1 MRFVVREFDE
11 ASKSGEI
18 FSSIGIGVKENDYLI
33 FPSPLS
39 NFIKREY
46 KNKGK
51 SINSQR
57 NAAYAITRFLNHLS
71 KDKVS
76 YTELVIG
83 GLSSL
88 TLQHGADYIS
98 YLSLKSRA
106 GELKSEYVKTEIQY
120 LNKLFHWLN
129 SESIISQ
136 SFSVDYQTVYH
147 GRKSRKIVSNVFETT
162 NDLDIIVPIRNSTQ
176 NNVIKDFGKNRNRL
190 IIDFIM
196 TAKRIEPLM
205 ALGIALQFFGGLRR
219 SEVINLKR
227 SSLKWTNSNLIVEL
241 RDNQDILFADAIN
254 KADIQVKYPRDQIC
268 ICPEIV
274 KPLYEEHL
282 EMLTKLTKGTKG
294 TKGTSE
300 ALFIST
306 RNFNALRGKRYSAKI
321 DKIKQQFLNDLLI
334 KNQVEDYILLTNN
347 KWSTHIGRGVFT
359 NILIDL
365 GLTPTQIALARG
377 DRSLQSALSYVD
389 ENTLL
394 SSMNLAIKNFNM
406 LKEV

>member
-11 ASKSGEI
+11 ASKNGEI

-46 KNKGK
+46 KNKGRD
-51 SINSQR
+51 INSQR
-57 NAAYAITRFLNHLS
+57 NAAYAITRFLNYLFKN
-71 KDKVS
+71 KDN
-76 YTELVIG
+76 YPELILR

-106 GELKSEYVKTEIQY
+106 NELKSGYVKTEIQY
-120 LNKLFHWLN
+120 INKFYYWLI
-129 SESIISQ
+129 SEKIIKQ
-136 SFSVDYQTVYH
+136 TFSVDYKTTYY
-147 GRKSRKIVSNVFETT
+147 GRKNTQIESNLFETT
-162 NDLDIIVPIRNSTQ
+162 NDLDIILPIRNSIQ

-227 SSLKWTNSNLIVEL
+227 SSLKWTNSNLIVEI

-268 ICPEIV
+268 ICPEII
-274 KPLYEEHL
+274 KPLHEEHL
-282 EMLTKLTKGTKG
+282 NTLTKL

-306 RNFNALRGKRYSAKI
+306 RNFKALRGKRYSAKI

-394 SSMNLAIKNFNM
+394 SSMNLAINNFNM

>member
-1 MRFVVREFDE
+1 MRYVVREFDE
-11 ASKSGEI
+11 TSKSGEI
-18 FSSIGIGVKENDYLI
+18 LRSIGIGIKENDYLT

-57 NAAYAITRFLNHLS
+57 NAAYAITRFFNHLYKN
-71 KDKVS
+71 KDS
-76 YTELVIG
+76 YPELILR

-88 TLQHGADYIS
+88 TLQHGANYIS
-98 YLSLKSRA
+98 YLSLKSRT
-106 GELKSEYVKTEIQY
+106 GELKNGYVKTEIQY
-120 LNKLFHWLN
+120 LNKFFHWLN
-129 SESIISQ
+129 SENIIKQ
-136 SFSVDYQTVYH
+136 AFSVDYQTVYS
-147 GRKSRKIVSNVFETT
+147 GRKSRKVETNIFEST
-162 NDLDIIVPIRNSTQ
+162 NDLDIILPIRNSIQ

-196 TAKRIEPLM
+196 TAKGIEPIM
-205 ALGIALQFFGGLRR
+205 VLGIALQFFGGLRR
-219 SEVINLKR
+219 SEVINLKS
-227 SSLKWTNSNLIVEL
+227 SSLKWTNNNLIIEI
-241 RDNQDILFADAIN
+241 RDNQNSLFEDATN
-254 KADIQVKYPRDQIC
+254 TSDVQVKFPRDQIC
-268 ICPEIV
+268 ICSDIV
-274 KPLYEEHL
+274 KPLYEDHL
-282 EMLTKLTKGTKG
+282 KALTKFSKR
-294 TKGTSE
+294 TSE
-300 ALFIST
+300 ALFISE
-306 RNFNALRGKRYSAKI
+306 RNFKALRGKRYSAKME
-321 DKIKQQFLNDLLI
+321 KIKQQFLNNLLV

-394 SSMNLAIKNFNM
+394 NSMNLAINNFNI

>member
-11 ASKSGEI
+11 TSRNGEI
-18 FSSIGIGVKENDYLI
+18 FSSIGIGIKENNYLI

-57 NAAYAITRFLNHLS
+57 NVAYAITRFLNYLYKN
-71 KDKVS
+71 KDS
-76 YTELVIG
+76 YPELIIG

-120 LNKLFHWLN
+120 LNKLFHWLK
-129 SESIISQ
+129 SENIINQ
-136 SFSVDYQTVYH
+136 VFSVNYQTVHY
-147 GRKSRKIVSNVFETT
+147 GRKSRKIETNIFENT
-162 NDLDIIVPIRNSTQ
+162 NDLDIILPIRNSIQ

-219 SEVINLKR
+219 SEVINLKC
-227 SSLKWTNSNLIVEL
+227 SSLKWANSNLIIEI
-241 RDNQDILFADAIN
+241 RDNQNILFADAIN

-268 ICPEIV
+268 ICPEII

-282 EMLTKLTKGTKG
+282 KILTKLTKGT
-294 TKGTSE
+294 SE
-300 ALFIST
+300 AFFISA
-306 RNFNALRGKRYSAKI
+306 RNFKALRGKRYSAKI
-321 DKIKQQFLNDLLI
+321 DKIKQQFLNDLLA

-394 SSMNLAIKNFNM
+394 SSMNLAINNFDI